1 MSENRFAA
9 AGRAARPK
17 RAQVG
22 EGTFVPPTQLAVFS
36 VRLPQESI
44 RAVKILAAEQGV
56 PVQVLAAEAFQL
68 LLAQYEGRKADD
80 K

>member
-1 MSENRFAA
+1 M
-9 AGRAARPK
+9 
-17 RAQVG
+17 
-22 EGTFVPPTQLAVFS
+22 PPTQLAVFS
-36 VRLPQESI
+36 VRLPQDSI

-68 LLAQYEGRKADD
+68 LLAQYEGHKADD